1 MNVLPD
7 ICPSAMQVT
16 DRAGSMASTEMRAW
30 LERIKSLEDAVK
42 DERSKRRQFE
52 DEMKKMYSDS
62 VFAVSRGD
70 LTTGAGGH

>member
-1 MNVLPD
+1 
-7 ICPSAMQVT
+7 MQVT